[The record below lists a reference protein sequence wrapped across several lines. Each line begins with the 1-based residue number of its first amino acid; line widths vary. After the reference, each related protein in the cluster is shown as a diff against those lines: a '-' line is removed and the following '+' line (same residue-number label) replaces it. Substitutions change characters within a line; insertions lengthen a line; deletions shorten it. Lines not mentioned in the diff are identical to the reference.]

1 MTRFLS
7 LQQWFHSLLSFPLP
21 GWSDRGKEADQA
33 WFYRL
38 RWARPQARPAY
49 ICDLNPTLSIDQRF
63 SLAET
68 VVSHWQ
74 SLDLLPSDPLLRLVQ
89 AHTHLHVLPAGQI
102 LLTPDAIALAA
113 WLNWFI
119 SIDRYDQMKSC
130 PAMPPASVTLPPTAL
145 ATRLHLSPWMAIH
158 YIHSRCHSL
167 SKGLVDSGLNPPPS
181 ILADVSYRPEDSMPT
196 TEVGQRVLQGIINLV
211 DHLVDP
217 EVGGDGGAARF
228 KLASDL
234 AERVD
239 RWLSQVTIA
248 SPPPDL
254 ALLLR
259 GVDRSL
265 SLVTGGPG
273 LAL

>member
-1 MTRFLS
+1 MTSSLS
-7 LQQWFHSLLSFPLP
+7 LQQWFHSLLCFPLP
-21 GWSDRGKEADQA
+21 GWSDRGQEPDQA
-33 WFYRL
+33 WFHRL
-38 RWARPQARPAY
+38 RWARPEARPAY
-49 ICDLNPTLSIDQRF
+49 ICDLNPTLSIEQRF

-74 SLDLLPSDPLLRLVQ
+74 SLDLLPANPLLCLVQ
-89 AHTHLHVLPAGQI
+89 AHTQLHALPAGQI
-102 LLTPDAIALAA
+102 LLTPDAVALAA
-113 WLNWFI
+113 WLNWFT
-119 SIDRYDQMKSC
+119 SIDRYDQMKSY
-130 PAMPPASVTLPPTAL
+130 PAMPPTSVTPPPTAL

-167 SKGLVDSGLNPPPS
+167 VRERVNPGLNPPAS
-181 ILADVSYRPEDSMPT
+181 ILADTSYPPENSMPT
-196 TEVGQRVLQGIINLV
+196 TDAGQRVLQGIINLV
-211 DHLVDP
+211 DHLVDR
-217 EVGGDGGAARF
+217 EVGTDGEIARF

-239 RWLSQVTIA
+239 SWLSQITIA

-254 ALLLR
+254 ALLLT

-273 LAL
+273 LVL